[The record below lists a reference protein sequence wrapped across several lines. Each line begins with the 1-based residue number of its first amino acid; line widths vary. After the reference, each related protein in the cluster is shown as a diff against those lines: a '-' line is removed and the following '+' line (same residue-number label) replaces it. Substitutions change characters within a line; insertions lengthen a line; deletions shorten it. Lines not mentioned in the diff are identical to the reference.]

1 MNIPTHKLALV
12 GLLLFFLPQLTH
24 ALPINWLGPDLA
36 HAQQQAQKEDK
47 LFLLYFTADW
57 CLPCQWMQQHTFQD
71 PELLEYLG
79 DHILTVKV
87 DLNQAE
93 AKVLQ
98 HQFEVETI
106 PSILVFAPNGK
117 LLDRNTA
124 SIDARPLLRW
134 LKKLDK
140 PANHLSATL
149 PLVDQQT
156 ALDAPQAEI
165 AFSRPALLPEEE
177 APVLLSHTS
186 PQEENP
192 SPPRLVLSGEPIAAV
207 QSGFAPRSG
216 MTYGVQLKNVLVDY
230 PTAVRMVGEIERKY
244 EQSAELKPN
253 GDGQFFLVLGN
264 FPTTGKARQ
273 FLLFLQR
280 NDRQGEVVPL
290 INN

>member
-12 GLLLFFLPQLTH
+12 GLALLFLPQLSH
-24 ALPINWLGPDLA
+24 ALPINWLGPDLER
-36 HAQQQAQKEDK
+36 AQQQAQQEDK

-71 PELLEYLG
+71 PELLEYLE

-87 DLNQAE
+87 DLNQAQ

-98 HQFEVETI
+98 HQFEVESI

-117 LLDRNTA
+117 LLDRSIA

-140 PANHLSATL
+140 PTNHLSATL
-149 PLVDQQT
+149 PLIDHQT

-165 AFSRPALLPEEE
+165 AFSRPALIPEEE
-177 APVLLSHTS
+177 APALLTHSS
-186 PQEENP
+186 PQEENL
-192 SPPRLVLSGEPIAAV
+192 PPPLLVLSGEPIASV
-207 QSGFAPRSG
+207 QPVFAPRSG

-230 PTAVRMVGEIERKY
+230 PTAIRMVGEIERKY
-244 EQSAELKPN
+244 EQSTELKPN
-253 GDGQFFLVLGN
+253 GDGRFFLVLGK

-280 NDRQGEVVPL
+280 NDREGEVVPL
-290 INN
+290 LNN